1 MTAESCPSLS
11 LSSGIQFPSRKRPLP
26 AFALLRS
33 GAGHTVQCSRFTGRR
48 TPLRLGPGS
57 PGGSSFNYVVTV
69 GGSKDD
75 ASLGI
80 LTPSVYIYLRSF
92 AWLKRNGSELALGC
106 SLPIA
111 VVRSRQIP
119 RGASL
124 AETKARNRS
133 ACLFSSPVAALEYL
147 IDKVRSLEEA

>member
-1 MTAESCPSLS
+1 MTAEPCPSLS
-11 LSSGIQFPSRKRPLP
+11 LFSGIQFPSRKRPLP

-48 TPLRLGPGS
+48 TALRLGPGS
-57 PGGSSFNYVVTV
+57 PGGSSFNYVVTM

-92 AWLKRNGSELALGC
+92 AWLKRNRLRLGPRLL
-106 SLPIA
+106 LPIA
-111 VVRSRQIP
+111 VVRSPQIP

-124 AETKARNRS
+124 AETKARNRT
-133 ACLFSSPVAALEYL
+133 CLRLLQPCGRA
-147 IDKVRSLEEA
+147 